1 MHREIIKMSK
11 EEKDSFEEWW
21 KKFENTDGIVNF
33 CNDQL
38 KYVAKIA
45 FHAGNLDHVS
55 IKQAESDKGIS

>member
-1 MHREIIKMSK
+1 MS
-11 EEKDSFEEWW
+11 EEEEERFEAWW
-21 KKFENTDGIVNF
+21 KEFENTEGIVDF

-55 IKQAESDKGIS
+55 IKQAESERGIC